1 MPTPDK
7 LPLIKFGD
15 ITANDTFI
23 IQDGNFTKKITV
35 RELEQYL
42 DISGTGIEV
51 AHILDIRFVSSSD
64 PSNLPGQA
72 GATDTYEIEYRN
84 GPDGATVQ
92 TFEFNVQNGADGMA
106 GTPGASVTGVGFTGG
121 TTLGEETTINFTGS
135 AGFIPTPITV
145 QAGIQGERGDKGNPG
160 MDGDQGE
167 QGDPGV
173 QGAFYVK
180 AFTRSATTPV
190 TPTDLTYTVATETFS
205 GADAAIWGAD
215 VPVGTEQSWEVQ
227 RLYNPASGGPTI
239 TSWGVPYHAGGDGA
253 QGETGLH
260 GTDLDA
266 TYNATAETLTVTET
280 VYNPDGTTTTST
292 VVDNVKIVGE
302 DGGEGPA
309 GDSVTEVQAT
319 DGDSTTASTFFFRD
333 ENGDRLPINGDNL
346 GVISV
351 SPGPTGE
358 RGVDLRVAASSV
370 DTNNNTT
377 VLLETAE
384 GPVGAG
390 TPAGS
395 FLVNGGADGTFTAQT
410 ATAMNDGGNS
420 RIVVDATGDI
430 EFFLDEVP
438 VHHAFN
444 YNFTPIT
451 FTKDGTD
458 MTFTGLHPIGAE
470 DYYYRIIEAHLI
482 NDVTVNTAL
491 PTAFEILDGTATGIS
506 ITIADDL
513 SAGTHSIRFGIESR
527 ETATSAVSDEM
538 TGVLTFTNRA
548 QPTPYYE
555 LLSENI
561 ITSTVFADYV
571 TKTEGLRV
579 GTIFTFSRPA
589 AVTPGDTW
597 YAALGINTLE
607 HPIDLERS
615 FDDGDA
621 FPDVIGTNGNYT
633 FYRFPISKALIQI
646 TLTA

>member
-7 LPLIKFGD
+7 LPSIILSE
-15 ITANDTFI
+15 ITGNDTLI
-23 IQDGNFTKKITV
+23 IQDGNQTKKVSIAQLSDFLSFEGV
-35 RELEQYL
+35 
-42 DISGTGIEV
+42 DV
-51 AHILDIRFVSSSD
+51 AHILSIEFTDTTD
-64 PSNLPGQA
+64 PSGLPGQA
-72 GATDTYEIEYRN
+72 GAEDTYTITYRN
-84 GPDGATVQ
+84 GPEGATVDTS
-92 TFEFNVQNGADGMA
+92 TFVVQNGANGMQ
-106 GTPGASVTGVGFTGG
+106 GTPGASVTGVNFTGG
-121 TTLGEETTINFTGS
+121 TILGEETTINFTGTD
-135 AGFIPTPITV
+135 GFVPTPITV
-145 QAGIQGERGDKGNPG
+145 QAGIQGERGPKGT
-160 MDGDQGE
+160 DGSAGE
-167 QGDPGV
+167 AGQKGDPGV

-180 AFTRSATTPV
+180 AFTRSATTPDS
-190 TPTDLTYTVATETFS
+190 PTDLTYTVATETFS

-239 TSWGVPYHAGGDGA
+239 TSWGVPYHAGGNGA

-260 GTDLDA
+260 GTDVNA
-266 TYNATAETLTVTET
+266 AYNTAGETLTVTQT
-280 VYNPDGTTTTST
+280 VYNPDGTTTVTT
-292 VVDNVKIVGE
+292 PVNNLKIVGE
-302 DGGEGPA
+302 DGDRGPQ
-309 GDSVTEVQAT
+309 GDSVTDVQAA
-319 DGDSTTASTFFFRD
+319 DGDSTTPSTFFFRD

-395 FLVNGGADGTFTAQT
+395 FLVNGGQQGTFTAQT

-438 VHHAFN
+438 IHHAFD
-444 YNFTPIT
+444 YNFATQSFHKT
-451 FTKDGTD
+451 GSDVTL
-458 MTFTGLHPIGAE
+458 TGLHPIGEEGYFYKIVEQYSSSA
-470 DYYYRIIEAHLI
+470 LI
-482 NDVTVNTAL
+482 TVNTPL
-491 PTAFEILDGTATGIS
+491 PTAFEELDGAITGIS
-506 ITIADDL
+506 VTIDENL
-513 SAGTHSIRFGIESR
+513 TSGTHNVRFGIVSK
-527 ETATSAVSDEM
+527 ETATSAESDEM
-538 TGVLTFTNRA
+538 TGVLIIRNLP
-548 QPTPYYE
+548 QLVSYYE
-555 LLSENI
+555 LLDNDI
-561 ITSTVFADYV
+561 ITTTAFGDY
-571 TKTEGLRV
+571 TEHPEGLAV
-579 GTIFTFSRPA
+579 GTVFTFSRPTT
-589 AVTPGDTW
+589 VTPGDTW
-597 YAALGINTLE
+597 YAALGIDTVA